1 MRGGA
6 QEFSLSFMGRVVEP
20 KAKPGGGGAVGQA
33 PRPDHLALP
42 TRSLRD
48 HPPHEGEGEALR
60 GRVVAAARG
69 WLGTPYRYQASV
81 RGEGADCLGL
91 VRGVWREVV
100 GEEPEALPPYRPDWA
115 EVGGEE
121 TLWAAARRRLVEI
134 APEQAGLGD
143 VLLFRM
149 AAGCP
154 AKHCAI
160 LSAELSESMG
170 GPERRMIH
178 AYWGRSVVESWMGA
192 WWRRRL
198 VAAFR
203 WPEI

>member
-1 MRGGA
+1 MRDGA
-6 QEFSLSFMGRVVEP
+6 QEFSLPFMGRVAEP
-20 KAKPGGGGAVGQA
+20 KAKPGGGGGADQA
-33 PRPDHLALP
+33 LRPDHQALP

-48 HPPHEGEGEALR
+48 HPPHEEEGEARR

-69 WLGTPYRYQASV
+69 WLGTPYRHQASV
-81 RGEGADCLGL
+81 KGEGADCLGL

-100 GEEPEALPPYRPDWA
+100 GDEPEAPPPYRPDWA

-154 AKHCAI
+154 AKHCAV
-160 LSAELSESMG
+160 LSAVE
-170 GPERRMIH
+170 GPERRIIH

>member
-1 MRGGA
+1 MRDA
-6 QEFSLSFMGRVVEP
+6 ERRAS
-20 KAKPGGGGAVGQA
+20 
-33 PRPDHLALP
+33 
-42 TRSLRD
+42 
-48 HPPHEGEGEALR
+48 
-60 GRVVAAARG
+60 VVAAARG
-69 WLGTPYRYQASV
+69 WLGTPYRHQASV
-81 RGEGADCLGL
+81 KGEGADCLGL
-91 VRGVWREVV
+91 VRGVWREAV
-100 GEEPEALPPYRPDWA
+100 GEEPEAPPPYRPDWA

-154 AKHCAI
+154 AKHCAV
-160 LSAELSESMG
+160 LSAVE

-203 WPEI
+203 WPEISA